1 MNYLDIGCR
10 ALLTVVFAAAVTGK
24 IRPADF
30 AGFVASLAPI
40 RWIGAA
46 ARRPAAVATVAAEA
60 ATILLLWIPGTT
72 VAGYLLAVGALA
84 AFTATLVTG
93 LRQGT
98 SLRCRCFGYDAG
110 PVRPHHVARNLGLG
124 VVAVLGLATA
134 ATTMMVTDPAGW
146 AIAALV
152 GAVAGLVT
160 IRWDD
165 LAFLL
170 SSPTR

>member
-10 ALLTVVFAAAVTGK
+10 ALLTAVFATAAIGK
-24 IRPADF
+24 MRPGGF

-60 ATILLLWIPGTT
+60 AAILLLWIPGTAL
-72 VAGYLLAVGALA
+72 AGYLLAVGALA
-84 AFTATLVTG
+84 VFTATLVIG

-98 SLRCRCFGYDAG
+98 TLRCRCFGYDAG

-124 VVAVLGLATA
+124 VVAVLGLAAA
-134 ATTMMVTDPAGW
+134 ATTTMATDPAGW
-146 AIAALV
+146 AIAILV

-165 LAFLL
+165 LAFVL